1 MAIIIYLI
9 KINRKEY
16 LNNESFLFIY
26 LKKQRASSS
35 SISSKYSSVLKTE
48 WFPIN
53 VLPSYVPKE
62 IQVRNDPCNRPSEDD
77 DDSEHLLFNRNNP
90 FLQGESCQKVNALV
104 CPKL

>member
-1 MAIIIYLI
+1 MVIS
-9 KINRKEY
+9 KQREEY
-16 LNNESFLFIY
+16 LNNETFQFIY
-26 LKKQRASSS
+26 LKKQLASSS
-35 SISSKYSSVLKTE
+35 STSSKYSSVLKTE